1 MVKSVKSSNEHIV
14 IKVFRIILGLVFIFS
29 STMKGIDPIGT
40 AYRVEDYLSAYN
52 LLWLHGA
59 ELYLSFFLIVIEFIL
74 GVALL
79 FKLYFRLAAL
89 GSLLIMLIFTGL
101 TYFDALYEMVP
112 DCGCFGDAI
121 KLTAWETFYKNI
133 FLIVL
138 ALILFFK
145 RNSIKNK
152 IPEWLQTLLLI
163 LFTGSYIYFVSYNY
177 NHLPMLDFR
186 DWKIGNDMKSE
197 GLDQVKTFVI
207 YKNKNTGE
215 TKEYLS
221 PEYPWNDSVWMA
233 EWEFVDQRIDE
244 SGVKRSHNLLIV
256 DYEGNNVTNEIIEH
270 MGYQLILV
278 SPDIETADA
287 EGMIRASALYEQS
300 SRHEVGFVLLS
311 SSGEDIID
319 KYSEVYQINYP
330 SYLADDTELKTMIR
344 SNPGLILLLNGVV
357 INKWHSNDFPK
368 TLDQVLNSE

>member
-1 MVKSVKSSNEHIV
+1 MAKSVKSSNEHIV

-29 STMKGIDPIGT
+29 STMKGVDPIGT

-79 FKLYFRLAAL
+79 FKLYIRLAAL
-89 GSLLIMLIFTGL
+89 GSFIIMLIFTGL

-112 DCGCFGDAI
+112 DCGCFGDAV

-133 FLIVL
+133 FLIIL

-163 LFTGSYIYFVSYNY
+163 LFAGSYIYFVSYNY

-207 YKNKNTGE
+207 YKNKSTGE

-357 INKWHSNDFPK
+357 VNKWHSNDFPK